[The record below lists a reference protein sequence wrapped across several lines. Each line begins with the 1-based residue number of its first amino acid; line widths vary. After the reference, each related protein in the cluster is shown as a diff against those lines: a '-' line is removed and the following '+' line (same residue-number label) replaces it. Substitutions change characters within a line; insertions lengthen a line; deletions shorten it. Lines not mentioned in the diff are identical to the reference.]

1 MVEFFLF
8 VSYIILIVL
17 WRRNSELKEDL
28 HKSSL
33 RMASIEKKLNDL
45 QALPIHSVQEQIKL
59 QGKPEE
65 ISKPL
70 SETEQKREEIPP
82 AVIEAKEEKISL
94 DSIVPAEEKEAAPQ
108 TEIIQNTVPEKKE
121 KSWWQKTEKSLMEN
135 WTGIL
140 GAVILVLGVG
150 FLAAVAFIIVPPFV
164 RFLIITGFAGAVYW
178 ISRYLKRK
186 DESWEKLS
194 DILFSTS
201 AVIFLIACIGSYG
214 ISGIKFVEDPLF
226 SIPFILLGLGVNLY
240 AGYSRN
246 REIYASL
253 HIVLTFIGLASAPQ
267 NLVILFIASAVTI
280 LAVRKNYSVRW
291 DWHLFLTAFSYFCF
305 HLYNYAQREPAI
317 KSDVFLR
324 VSGIVLVSSV
334 YINALYVHY
343 LEAFYSEE
351 KLPRTALLTHIS
363 SWIFLGISLLGY
375 STGSYWTPI
384 YILAVGA
391 GAFILSQT
399 ARKRNIRWLYVC
411 DMWAAEALTLIG
423 IFGLEKW
430 DIPFFVLIL
439 FSGVQAMIFALW
451 NIREK
456 SAVLT
461 GSSILLLSVFQAV
474 MAVIVILNQERA
486 ANLDFRDILNLSAFT
501 VFVFLEGIYY
511 HYSRKL
517 GEDLFSEN
525 RFLYWISEIPGFLF
539 AVSFL
544 SLYAYADRQ
553 IYAPAAF
560 AALICGIGF
569 YRSRI
574 QSPGIGAGLLF
585 LFIISLTD
593 SWNDMKSFGSEKPLD
608 FLSEAAPH
616 FFSIVFLMKHSFV
629 KEFEKKFSIPF
640 LYIFNLHLLLSIH
653 FFTVSVSP
661 FLTGV
666 SALLLS
672 FILIEFSENSSLAE
686 FLEDSGSSKHLII
699 NSLIFSAV
707 FLYRHL
713 LIHLQSGA
721 YLWIFPVRFWIEL
734 FALAVFS
741 FMLFR
746 KSTAYTFYNENVQP
760 FFAELS
766 LFFSVL
772 AGLTVLPEHWSPPY
786 WAALAILC
794 YLISNVK
801 NMDLSR
807 FAQYSLIVQAV
818 NCFYIAF
825 ISSSEDNPG
834 GLWQNS
840 KWIPALTAIAL
851 TFPYLY
857 MVYSSFR
864 QKEIRYPGVLSR
876 ADRVSVLAQKRVFS
890 LAFYPFFAAVF
901 LFLYWSAAGA
911 ILTLLWVAFAF
922 AVFAFSLLVKEK
934 HFRYASLAILFF
946 CIFRLIFHD
955 LSSTGALTRAFVFVG
970 TGIILLI
977 MNSLY
982 NKYKDRL
989 E

>member
-8 VSYIILIVL
+8 VSYIVLIVL
-17 WRRNSELKEDL
+17 WRRNSALKEDL
-28 HKSSL
+28 HKSNL
-33 RMASIEKKLNDL
+33 RMASMEKKLNDL
-45 QALPIHSVQEQIKL
+45 QSLPVHSAEIYVQE
-59 QGKPEE
+59 KPAE

-70 SETEQKREEIPP
+70 TESEEKKEEIPS
-82 AVIEAKEEKISL
+82 AAYTAKEEKITL
-94 DSIVPAEEKEAAPQ
+94 DSTVISDEKMEIRASEE
-108 TEIIQNTVPEKKE
+108 IQDAVTEKKE
-121 KSWWQKTEKSLMEN
+121 RSWWQKTEKSLLEN

-164 RFLIITGFAGAVYW
+164 RFLIISGFAGSVYW
-178 ISRYLKRK
+178 ISGYIKRK

-214 ISGIKFVEDPLF
+214 ISGIKFIEDPLF

-246 REIYASL
+246 KETYASL
-253 HIVLTFIGLASAPQ
+253 HIALTFIGLASAPQ
-267 NLVILFIASAVTI
+267 NLVILFIASAVTL
-280 LAVRKNYSVRW
+280 LAVRKNYAVRW

-305 HLYNYAQREPAI
+305 HIYNYSERESAV
-317 KSDVFLR
+317 KSDAFLR
-324 VSGIVLVSSV
+324 ISGIILVSSV

-343 LEAFYSEE
+343 IEAFYSEE

-363 SWIFLGISLLGY
+363 SWIFLGISLLAY
-375 STGSYWTPI
+375 STGSQWTPI

-391 GAFILSQT
+391 GAFVLSQT
-399 ARKRNIRWLYVC
+399 AKRRNIRWLYVC
-411 DMWAAEALTLIG
+411 DMWAAEALILIG

-430 DIPFFVLIL
+430 DIPIFVLIL
-439 FSGVQAMIFALW
+439 LSGVQAMIFALW
-451 NIREK
+451 NIHEK
-456 SAVLT
+456 SPILA
-461 GSSILLLSVFQAV
+461 GSSVLLLSVFQGT

-511 HYSRKL
+511 HYSKKIGTDFL
-517 GEDLFSEN
+517 NEN
-525 RFLYWISEIPGFLF
+525 RILYWISEIPGFIF

-544 SLYAYADRQ
+544 SLYAYIDRQ

-569 YRSRI
+569 YRNRI

-608 FLSEAAPH
+608 FLSETAPH
-616 FFSIVFLMKHSFV
+616 FFSIFFLMKFSYIR
-629 KEFEKKFSIPF
+629 EFDRKFSIPF
-640 LYIFNLHLLLSIH
+640 LYIFNTHLLLSIH
-653 FFTVSVSP
+653 FFTAGVSP

-666 SALLLS
+666 SALLISL
-672 FILIEFSENSSLAE
+672 ILTEFSENSSLTG
-686 FLEDSGSSKHLII
+686 FIEDSGSSKHLII

-721 YLWIFPVRFWIEL
+721 YLWIFPVRFWIEI
-734 FALAVFS
+734 FALSAFI
-741 FMLFR
+741 FILFR
-746 KSTAYTFYNENVQP
+746 KSSIYSFYNENIQP

-766 LFFSVL
+766 LLFFVL

-786 WAALAILC
+786 WAALALVC

-801 NMDLSR
+801 IMDLSR
-807 FAQYSLIVQAV
+807 FAQYSLIIQAV

-840 KWIPALTAIAL
+840 KWIPALAAIAL

-857 MVYSSFR
+857 LLYGSFR
-864 QKEIRYPGVLSR
+864 QKEIKYPGYLSK
-876 ADRVSVLAQKRVFS
+876 ADRVSVLAQNRVFS

-901 LFLYWSAAGA
+901 LFLYWSASGA
-911 ILTLLWVAFAF
+911 ILTLLWVVFAF
-922 AVFAFSLLVKEK
+922 AVFAFSLLVKEQ
-934 HFRYASLAILFF
+934 HFRYASLGILFF